1 MTKEDLKHLK
11 NEYDSL
17 MEMLSVLGETA
28 FGYVTG
34 EPLCKELSDEELET
48 AANDTSWKEHK
59 DIKLFRRH

>member
-17 MEMLSVLGETA
+17 MERLSGLGETA

-34 EPLCKELSDEELET
+34 EPLCEGLSDEELET
-48 AANDTSWKEHK
+48 AANDTSWKERK
-59 DIKLFRRH
+59 EIKLFR